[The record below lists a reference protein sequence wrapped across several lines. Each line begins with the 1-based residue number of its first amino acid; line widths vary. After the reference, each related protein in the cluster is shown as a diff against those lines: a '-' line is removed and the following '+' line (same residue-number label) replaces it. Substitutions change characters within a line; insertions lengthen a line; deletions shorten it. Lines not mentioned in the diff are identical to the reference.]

1 MEEGDTNSRGIR
13 FVRILKCPMAP
24 SAAKSIFVPWFL
36 GIVPMYITIVHFERQ
51 YKKEDHT
58 ESLHLHL
65 KVSLTKLAESC
76 HVCISICV
84 GSSLMLKKDG

>member
-1 MEEGDTNSRGIR
+1 MEKGNTNSRGMR
-13 FVRILKCPMAP
+13 FVRMLKCPMAP

-51 YKKEDHT
+51 YRKEDHAK
-58 ESLHLHL
+58 SLRLHL
-65 KVSLTKLAESC
+65 KVSSTKLAESC

-84 GSSLMLKKDG
+84 GCSLMLKKDG